1 MEKSTQISAI
11 IKYQKKALKS
21 ICPSV
26 IVYRK
31 HKDCY
36 PEVFLEECKYVA
48 KEKNTSKFITNDRNF
63 F

>member
-11 IKYQKKALKS
+11 IKHQKKALKS

-31 HKDCY
+31 YKGCY
-36 PEVFLEECKYVA
+36 PEVFLEECKFVA
-48 KEKNTSKFITNDRNF
+48 KEKKDVKVYH
-63 F
+63 